1 MVSCLG
7 DPAPLLEFLIIKH
20 GINQPITS
28 NEDII
33 FTFKGKD
40 GEQARLIKEIIDAG
54 FLIKGL
60 YERKK
65 SIEQILLEIDS
76 NTTTQKPEQ
85 NQ

>member
-1 MVSCLG
+1 M
-7 DPAPLLEFLIIKH
+7 PLYDFLNNKH
-20 GINQPITS
+20 GINQTITS

-40 GEQARLIKEIIDAG
+40 DEQAQLITEIIEAG

-60 YERKK
+60 QERKK

-76 NTTTQKPEQ
+76 NTPTQKLAQ